1 MESDIDLINKALS
14 GGSHHYGVLIQR
26 YSDYLFGLGMR
37 LTAGNRALAED
48 ISQQSFLKSYTY
60 LASFDRTKSY
70 KHWLTGIAVNCFRDA
85 VKKEQAYTGLET
97 INEPMYTPELEEGGS
112 EFFRLIK
119 PLDPEHRSLF
129 TLRYVY
135 DHSVDE
141 IAELTQLNAGTVKS
155 KLSRAMEVLRQ
166 CHA

>member
-1 MESDIDLINKALS
+1 MESDIDLINKTLS

-60 LASFDRTKSY
+60 LASFDTKKSY

-85 VKKEQAYTGLET
+85 VKKEQTYTELET
-97 INEPMYTPELEEGGS
+97 IDEPVYAPDLSEDG
-112 EFFRLIK
+112 EFFRLIR

-141 IAELTQLNAGTVKS
+141 IAQLTQLNAGTVKS

-166 CHA
+166 CHT

>member
-1 MESDIDLINKALS
+1 MESDIDLINKTLS

-60 LASFDRTKSY
+60 LASFDTKKSY

-85 VKKEQAYTGLET
+85 VKKEQTYTELET
-97 INEPMYTPELEEGGS
+97 IDEPVYAPDLSEEG
-112 EFFRLIK
+112 EFFRLIE

-141 IAELTQLNAGTVKS
+141 IAQLTQLNAGTVKS

-166 CHA
+166 CHT

>member
-1 MESDIDLINKALS
+1 MESDIDLINKTLS

-60 LASFDRTKSY
+60 LASFDTKKSY
-70 KHWLTGIAVNCFRDA
+70 KHWLTGIAVNGFRDA
-85 VKKEQAYTGLET
+85 VKKEQTYTELET
-97 INEPMYTPELEEGGS
+97 IDEPVYAPDLGEDG

-141 IAELTQLNAGTVKS
+141 IAQLTQLNAGTVKS

-166 CHA
+166 CHT

>member
-1 MESDIDLINKALS
+1 MESDIDLINKTLS

-26 YSDYLFGLGMR
+26 YADYLFGLGMR

-60 LASFDRTKSY
+60 LASFDRNKSY
-70 KHWLTGIAVNCFRDA
+70 KHWLTGIAVNCCKDA
-85 VKKEQAYTGLET
+85 LKQQPLHIDIDTV
-97 INEPMYTPELEEGGS
+97 NEPSHEPELGEDS
-112 EFFRLIK
+112 EFFRLIR
-119 PLDPEHRSLF
+119 PLEPEDRALF

-135 DHSVDE
+135 DHTVDE
-141 IAELTQLNAGTVKS
+141 IAQLTSLKAGTVKS